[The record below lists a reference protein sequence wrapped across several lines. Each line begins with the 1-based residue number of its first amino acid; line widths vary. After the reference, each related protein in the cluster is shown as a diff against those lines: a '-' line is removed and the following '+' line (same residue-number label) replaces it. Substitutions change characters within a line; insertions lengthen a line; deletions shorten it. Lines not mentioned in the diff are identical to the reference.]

1 MRMPLAVH
9 GINEEQQTFESLR
22 LTVGNVV
29 YEIAGIVVRHLNELL
44 GKKMSDDDNKRSLRA
59 LRIRHDGK
67 KDDSLALDTSNYL
80 QKHAK

>member
-1 MRMPLAVH
+1 MPLAVH

-44 GKKMSDDDNKRSLRA
+44 GKKMSDDDNERSLRA
-59 LRIRHDGK
+59 LRIRH
-67 KDDSLALDTSNYL
+67 SFMCQVQASHPFCHHL